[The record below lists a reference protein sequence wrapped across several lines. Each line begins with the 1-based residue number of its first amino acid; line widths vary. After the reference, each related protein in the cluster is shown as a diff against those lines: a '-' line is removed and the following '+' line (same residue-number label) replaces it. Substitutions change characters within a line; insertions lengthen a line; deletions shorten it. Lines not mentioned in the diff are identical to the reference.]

1 MNIDW
6 IKSVDNHN
14 TEIILLENKFRT
26 NAIVSCADMFDE
38 KSNYKLDYRI
48 NFSVDNENVTEEAEN
63 IVKKQPTESIN
74 SLQLL
79 DNSYFLIQ
87 YISKHIQQYKI
98 QLSNLNTYIKYLE
111 WIRDASLILSNR
123 LKLPKLPKITKE
135 STNDLIKRTY
145 DFCPHRSNCQINY
158 GKKKGT
164 CCAPHYVH
172 NLVYSDINI
181 TIYYIEKY
189 RDSNIFIFDTEVFK
203 ILKQINTI
211 QFVINQMFIELSSFK
226 TNCVNINDE
235 IEKYHHNCKQI
246 ETNLPRNKLNFSNPN
261 VIKILVDDDDD
272 DDEKPVVSKQSNL
285 NTYRVW
291 KTQK

>member
-6 IKSVDNHN
+6 IKSVDGHN
-14 TEIILLENKFRT
+14 TSTIILENKFRL
-26 NAIVSCADMFDE
+26 NAHVSCADMFDD
-38 KSNYKLDYRI
+38 KASNKLDYRT
-48 NFSVDNENVTEEAEN
+48 NFSVDNENVTEEADN
-63 IVKKQPTESIN
+63 IIKKKPSEQQN

-98 QLSNLNTYIKYLE
+98 QLNNLNKYIRYLE

-123 LKLPKLPKITKE
+123 LKLPKITKE
-135 STNDLIKRTY
+135 FTGDLIKRTY
-145 DFCPHRSNCQINY
+145 DFCPHRGNCQINY

-172 NLVYSDINI
+172 NLVCSDITM
-181 TIYYIEKY
+181 TIKYIEKY
-189 RDSNIFIFDTEVFK
+189 KESNSFMFDTEVFK

-226 TNCVNINDE
+226 INCVNINTE
-235 IEKYHHNCKQI
+235 IEKYHHNCRVEEKKQLQYKSGLFPNFRLLDDSDEEEEDI
-246 ETNLPRNKLNFSNPN
+246 EEDENKN
-261 VIKILVDDDDD
+261 
-272 DDEKPVVSKQSNL
+272 VSKSANL
-285 NTYRVW
+285 TTYRVW
-291 KTQK
+291 KE

>member
-6 IKSVDNHN
+6 VRSVDNHN
-14 TEIILLENKFRT
+14 TEIILLENKFRS
-26 NAIVSCADMFDE
+26 NAIMSCADMFDE
-38 KSNYKLDYRI
+38 KSNHKLDYRI

-63 IVKKQPTESIN
+63 IVKKAPNESIN

-98 QLSNLNTYIKYLE
+98 QINNLNKYEKYLE

-123 LKLPKLPKITKE
+123 LKLPKITKE
-135 STNDLIKRTY
+135 FNGELIKRTY

-172 NLVYSDINI
+172 NLVHNDITM
-181 TIYYIEKY
+181 TISYIKKY
-189 RDSNIFIFDTEVFK
+189 KESTTFMFDTEVFK

-226 TNCVNINDE
+226 TNCVNINTD

-246 ETNLPRNKLNFSNPN
+246 DINLNKQKLNFSNPN
-261 VIKILVDDDDD
+261 VIKLLSNDDDD
-272 DDEKPVVSKQSNL
+272 DDEKPQEPQKNTNL
-285 NTYRVW
+285 NTYRIW
-291 KTQK
+291 KQPNN